1 MKIFK
6 LIFAGIVIGV
16 ANVIPGVSGGTMA
29 VVFGIYDELIGV
41 ISFNI
46 KQIFS
51 KWKFWLPLAIGMGIG
66 IIGFSKIVTFL
77 FEHFPVQT
85 QYFFTGIVLGSI
97 PLILKR
103 TSFSVKKEN
112 LGNWISGIVA
122 FAIMIVMV
130 FINTENIVSV
140 IQSEITPILVVKLVV
155 GGALA
160 AFAMIIPG
168 ISGSFLM
175 VVLGIYS
182 TVIAAISD
190 FNLAIIG
197 ITAIGVVLGVFGG
210 AKGVQVLLYKVPK
223 QTYGAIFGL
232 VIGSVF
238 GVLPFGETVDFF
250 KNGNILGFF
259 IAFGCGLVGFV
270 LAFFSGKEPENKS
283 ENKPEN
289 KLVVEKIVDSEN
301 LET

>member
-1 MKIFK
+1 MKILK

-46 KQIFS
+46 KAIFG
-51 KWKFWLPLAIGMGIG
+51 KWRFWVPLAIGMGIG
-66 IIGFSKIVTFL
+66 IIAFSKIVTFL

-85 QYFFTGIVLGSI
+85 QYFFAGIVLGSI

-103 TSFSVKKEN
+103 TSLTLKMEN
-112 LGNWISGIVA
+112 LGNWISALVCLL
-122 FAIMIVMV
+122 IMLLMV
-130 FINTENIVSV
+130 FINTDSMIST
-140 IQSEITPILVVKLVV
+140 IQTELTFWLGAKLLL
-155 GGALA
+155 GGAFA

-175 VVLGIYS
+175 VILGIYS
-182 TVIAAISD
+182 TVIASVSD
-190 FNLAIIG
+190 FNLPIICVVAVGVIIG
-197 ITAIGVVLGVFGG
+197 IFAG
-210 AKGVQVLLYKVPK
+210 AKGVQVLLGKFPK

-238 GVLPFGETVDFF
+238 AVLPLKETASFF
-250 KNGNILGFF
+250 ADGKILAFVISLVCAAAGF
-259 IAFGCGLVGFV
+259 A
-270 LAFFSGKEPENKS
+270 LAFFSGKE
-283 ENKPEN
+283 
-289 KLVVEKIVDSEN
+289 EKEGKEEKADSA
-301 LET
+301 ETATKA

>member
-1 MKIFK
+1 MKILK
-6 LIFAGIVIGV
+6 LILAGIVIGV

-51 KWKFWLPLAIGMGIG
+51 KWRFWLPLGLGMGIG
-66 IIGFSKIVTFL
+66 IIAFSKIVTFL

-85 QYFFTGIVLGSI
+85 QYFFVGIVLGSI

-103 TSFSVKKEN
+103 TSLALKKEN
-112 LGNWISGIVA
+112 LGNWISALVGLV
-122 FAIMIVMV
+122 IMLLMV
-130 FINTENIVSV
+130 FINTDSMVSI
-140 IQSEITPILVVKLVV
+140 IQTELTFGLGVKLLV

-175 VVLGIYS
+175 VILGVYS
-182 TVIAAISD
+182 TIIAAISD
-190 FNLAIIG
+190 FNLPIICVVAVGVIIG
-197 ITAIGVVLGVFGG
+197 IFAG
-210 AKGVQVLLYKVPK
+210 AKGVQVLLNKVPN

-238 GVLPFGETVDFF
+238 AILPFRETASFFVDG
-250 KNGNILGFF
+250 KILGFV
-259 IAFGCGLVGFV
+259 IALVCAAAGFV
-270 LAFFSGKEPENKS
+270 LAFFSGKEGKDNS
-283 ENKPEN
+283 ELRIKN
-289 KLVVEKIVDSEN
+289 
-301 LET
+301 

>member
-1 MKIFK
+1 MKILK

-46 KQIFS
+46 KAIFG
-51 KWKFWLPLAIGMGIG
+51 KWRFWVPLAIGMGIG
-66 IIGFSKIVTFL
+66 IIAFSKIVTFL

-85 QYFFTGIVLGSI
+85 QYFFAGIVLGSI

-103 TSFSVKKEN
+103 TSFTLKREN
-112 LGNWISGIVA
+112 LGNWISALVCLL
-122 FAIMIVMV
+122 IMLLMV
-130 FINTENIVSV
+130 FINTDNMIST
-140 IQSEITPILVVKLVV
+140 IQTELTFGFGARLLL
-155 GGALA
+155 GGAFA

-175 VVLGIYS
+175 VILGIYS
-182 TVIAAISD
+182 SVIASVSD
-190 FNLAIIG
+190 FNLPIICVVAVGVIIG
-197 ITAIGVVLGVFGG
+197 IFAG
-210 AKGVQVLLYKVPK
+210 AKGVQVLLGKFPK

-238 GVLPFGETVDFF
+238 AVLPLKETASFF
-250 KNGNILGFF
+250 ADGKIL
-259 IAFGCGLVGFV
+259 AFVISLVCAAAGFV
-270 LAFFSGKEPENKS
+270 LAFFSGKEGKDNS
-283 ENKPEN
+283 ELRIQN
-289 KLVVEKIVDSEN
+289 
-301 LET
+301 

>member
-1 MKIFK
+1 MKILK

-46 KQIFS
+46 KAIFG
-51 KWKFWLPLAIGMGIG
+51 KWRFWVPLAIGMGIG
-66 IIGFSKIVTFL
+66 IIAFSKIVTFL

-85 QYFFTGIVLGSI
+85 QYFFAGIVLGSI

-103 TSFSVKKEN
+103 TSFTLKREN
-112 LGNWISGIVA
+112 LGNWISALVCLL
-122 FAIMIVMV
+122 IMLLMV
-130 FINTENIVSV
+130 FINTDNMIST
-140 IQSEITPILVVKLVV
+140 IQTELTFEFGARLLL
-155 GGALA
+155 GGAFA

-175 VVLGIYS
+175 VILGIYS
-182 TVIAAISD
+182 SVIASVSD
-190 FNLAIIG
+190 FNLPIICVVAVGVIIG
-197 ITAIGVVLGVFGG
+197 IFAG
-210 AKGVQVLLYKVPK
+210 AKGVQVLLGKFPK

-238 GVLPFGETVDFF
+238 AVLPLKETVSFF
-250 KNGNILGFF
+250 ADGKILAFVISLVCAAAGFT
-259 IAFGCGLVGFV
+259 
-270 LAFFSGKEPENKS
+270 LAFFSGKEGKEEKADS
-283 ENKPEN
+283 
-289 KLVVEKIVDSEN
+289 VEK
-301 LET
+301 

>member
-1 MKIFK
+1 MKILK
-6 LIFAGIVIGV
+6 LILAGIVIGV

-51 KWKFWLPLAIGMGIG
+51 KWRFWLPLGLGMGIG
-66 IIGFSKIVTFL
+66 IIAFSKIVTFL

-85 QYFFTGIVLGSI
+85 QYFFVGIVLGSI

-103 TSFSVKKEN
+103 TSLALKKET
-112 LGNWISGIVA
+112 LGNWISALVGLV
-122 FAIMIVMV
+122 IMLLMV
-130 FINTENIVSV
+130 FINTDSMVSI
-140 IQSEITPILVVKLVV
+140 IQTELTFGLGAKLLV

-175 VVLGIYS
+175 VILGVYS
-182 TVIAAISD
+182 TIIAAISD
-190 FNLAIIG
+190 FNLPIICVVAVGVIIG
-197 ITAIGVVLGVFGG
+197 IFAG
-210 AKGVQVLLYKVPK
+210 AKGVQVLLNKVPN

-238 GVLPFGETVDFF
+238 AILPFRETASFFVDG
-250 KNGNILGFF
+250 KILGFV
-259 IAFGCGLVGFV
+259 IALVCAAAGFV
-270 LAFFSGKEPENKS
+270 LAFFSGKEGKDNS
-283 ENKPEN
+283 ELRIQN
-289 KLVVEKIVDSEN
+289 
-301 LET
+301 

>member
-1 MKIFK
+1 MKILK
-6 LIFAGIVIGV
+6 LILAGIVIGV

-51 KWKFWLPLAIGMGIG
+51 KWRFWLPLGLGMGIG
-66 IIGFSKIVTFL
+66 IIAFSKIVTFL

-85 QYFFTGIVLGSI
+85 QYFFVGIVLGSI

-103 TSFSVKKEN
+103 TSLALKREN
-112 LGNWISGIVA
+112 LGNWISALVGLV
-122 FAIMIVMV
+122 IMLLMV
-130 FINTENIVSV
+130 FINTDSMVSI
-140 IQSEITPILVVKLVV
+140 IQTELTFGLGAKLLV

-175 VVLGIYS
+175 VILGVYS
-182 TVIAAISD
+182 TIIAAISD
-190 FNLAIIG
+190 FNLPIICVVAVGVIIG
-197 ITAIGVVLGVFGG
+197 IFAG
-210 AKGVQVLLYKVPK
+210 AKGVQVLLGKFPN

-238 GVLPFGETVDFF
+238 AILPFRETASFFVDG
-250 KNGNILGFF
+250 KILGFV
-259 IAFGCGLVGFV
+259 IALVCAAAGFV
-270 LAFFSGKEPENKS
+270 LAFFSGKEGKDNS
-283 ENKPEN
+283 ELRIQN
-289 KLVVEKIVDSEN
+289 
-301 LET
+301 

>member
-1 MKIFK
+1 MKILK

-46 KQIFS
+46 KAIFG
-51 KWKFWLPLAIGMGIG
+51 KWRFWVPLAIGMGIG
-66 IIGFSKIVTFL
+66 IIAFSKIVTFL

-85 QYFFTGIVLGSI
+85 QYFFAGIVLGSI

-103 TSFSVKKEN
+103 TSLTLKREN
-112 LGNWISGIVA
+112 LGNWISALVCLL
-122 FAIMIVMV
+122 IMLLMV
-130 FINTENIVSV
+130 FINTDNMIST
-140 IQSEITPILVVKLVV
+140 IQTELTFEFGARLLL
-155 GGALA
+155 GGAFA

-175 VVLGIYS
+175 VILGIYS
-182 TVIAAISD
+182 SVIASVSD
-190 FNLAIIG
+190 FNLPIICVVAVGVIIG
-197 ITAIGVVLGVFGG
+197 IFAG
-210 AKGVQVLLYKVPK
+210 AKGVQVLLGKFPK

-238 GVLPFGETVDFF
+238 AVLPLKETVSFF
-250 KNGNILGFF
+250 ADGKILAFVISLVCAAAGF
-259 IAFGCGLVGFV
+259 A
-270 LAFFSGKEPENKS
+270 LAFFSGKEGQEEKADS
-283 ENKPEN
+283 
-289 KLVVEKIVDSEN
+289 VEK
-301 LET
+301 

>member
-1 MKIFK
+1 MKILK
-6 LIFAGIVIGV
+6 LILAGIVIGV

-51 KWKFWLPLAIGMGIG
+51 KWRFWVPLAVGMGIG
-66 IIGFSKIVTFL
+66 VIAFSKIVTFL
-77 FEHFPVQT
+77 FENFPVQT
-85 QYFFTGIVLGSI
+85 QYFFAGIVLGSI

-103 TSFSVKKEN
+103 TSLTLKREN
-112 LGNWISGIVA
+112 LGNWISALVGLV
-122 FAIMIVMV
+122 IMLLMV
-130 FINTENIVSV
+130 FINTDNMIST
-140 IQSEITPILVVKLVV
+140 IQTELTLGLGAKLLV

-175 VVLGIYS
+175 VILGVYS
-182 TVIAAISD
+182 TIIAAISD
-190 FNLAIIG
+190 FNLPIICVVAVGVIIG
-197 ITAIGVVLGVFGG
+197 IFAG
-210 AKGVQVLLYKVPK
+210 AKGVQVLLNKVPN

-238 GVLPFGETVDFF
+238 AVLPLKETVSFF
-250 KNGNILGFF
+250 ADGKILAFVISLVCAAAGF
-259 IAFGCGLVGFV
+259 A
-270 LAFFSGKEPENKS
+270 LAFFSGKEGKDNS
-283 ENKPEN
+283 EFRIKN
-289 KLVVEKIVDSEN
+289 
-301 LET
+301 

>member
-1 MKIFK
+1 MKILK
-6 LIFAGIVIGV
+6 LILAGIVIGV

-46 KQIFS
+46 RQIFS
-51 KWKFWLPLAIGMGIG
+51 KWRFWLPLGLGMGIG
-66 IIGFSKIVTFL
+66 IIAFSKIVTFL

-85 QYFFTGIVLGSI
+85 QYFFVGIVLGSI

-103 TSFSVKKEN
+103 TSLALKKEN
-112 LGNWISGIVA
+112 LGNWISALVGLV
-122 FAIMIVMV
+122 IMLLMV
-130 FINTENIVSV
+130 FINTDSMVSI
-140 IQSEITPILVVKLVV
+140 IQTELTFGLGAKLLV

-175 VVLGIYS
+175 VILGVYS
-182 TVIAAISD
+182 TIIAAISD
-190 FNLAIIG
+190 FNLPVICVVAVGVIIG
-197 ITAIGVVLGVFGG
+197 IFAG
-210 AKGVQVLLYKVPK
+210 AKGVQVLLGKFPN

-238 GVLPFGETVDFF
+238 AILPFRETATFFVDG
-250 KNGNILGFF
+250 KILGFV
-259 IAFGCGLVGFV
+259 IALVCAAAGFV
-270 LAFFSGKEPENKS
+270 LAFFSGKEGKDNS
-283 ENKPEN
+283 ELRIQN
-289 KLVVEKIVDSEN
+289 
-301 LET
+301 

>member
-1 MKIFK
+1 MKILK
-6 LIFAGIVIGV
+6 LILAGIVIGV

-51 KWKFWLPLAIGMGIG
+51 KWRFWLPLGLGMGIG
-66 IIGFSKIVTFL
+66 IIAFSKIVTFL

-85 QYFFTGIVLGSI
+85 QYFFVGIVLGSI

-103 TSFSVKKEN
+103 TSLALKRQN
-112 LGNWISGIVA
+112 LGNWISALVGLV
-122 FAIMIVMV
+122 IMLLMV
-130 FINTENIVSV
+130 FINTDSMVSI
-140 IQSEITPILVVKLVV
+140 IQTELTFGLGAKLLV

-175 VVLGIYS
+175 VILGVYS
-182 TVIAAISD
+182 TIIAAISD
-190 FNLAIIG
+190 FNLPIICVVAVGVIIG
-197 ITAIGVVLGVFGG
+197 IFAG
-210 AKGVQVLLYKVPK
+210 AKGVQVLLGKFPN

-238 GVLPFGETVDFF
+238 AILPFRETASFFVDG
-250 KNGNILGFF
+250 KILGFV
-259 IAFGCGLVGFV
+259 IALVCAAAGFV
-270 LAFFSGKEPENKS
+270 LAFFSGKEGKDNS
-283 ENKPEN
+283 ELRIQN
-289 KLVVEKIVDSEN
+289 
-301 LET
+301 

>member
-1 MKIFK
+1 MKILK

-46 KQIFS
+46 KAIFG
-51 KWKFWLPLAIGMGIG
+51 KWRFWVPLAIGMGIG
-66 IIGFSKIVTFL
+66 IIAFSKIVTFL

-85 QYFFTGIVLGSI
+85 QYFFAGIVLGSI

-103 TSFSVKKEN
+103 TSLTLKMEN
-112 LGNWISGIVA
+112 LGNWISALVCLL
-122 FAIMIVMV
+122 IMLLMV
-130 FINTENIVSV
+130 FINTDSMIST
-140 IQSEITPILVVKLVV
+140 IQTELTFWLGAKLLL
-155 GGALA
+155 GGAFA

-175 VVLGIYS
+175 VILGIYS
-182 TVIAAISD
+182 TVIASVSD
-190 FNLAIIG
+190 FNLPIICVVAVGVIIG
-197 ITAIGVVLGVFGG
+197 IFAG
-210 AKGVQVLLYKVPK
+210 AKGVQVLLGKFPK

-238 GVLPFGETVDFF
+238 AVLPLKETASFF
-250 KNGNILGFF
+250 ADGKILAFVISLVCAAAGF
-259 IAFGCGLVGFV
+259 A
-270 LAFFSGKEPENKS
+270 LAFFSGKEGKEN
-283 ENKPEN
+283 
-289 KLVVEKIVDSEN
+289 
-301 LET
+301 

>member
-1 MKIFK
+1 MKILK
-6 LIFAGIVIGV
+6 LILAGIVIGV

-51 KWKFWLPLAIGMGIG
+51 KWRFWLPLGLGMGIG
-66 IIGFSKIVTFL
+66 IIAFSKIVTFL

-85 QYFFTGIVLGSI
+85 QYFFVGIVLGSI

-103 TSFSVKKEN
+103 TSLALKKEN
-112 LGNWISGIVA
+112 LGNWISALVGLV
-122 FAIMIVMV
+122 IMLLMV
-130 FINTENIVSV
+130 FINTDSMVSI
-140 IQSEITPILVVKLVV
+140 IQTELTFGLGAKLLV

-175 VVLGIYS
+175 VILGVYS
-182 TVIAAISD
+182 TIIAAISD
-190 FNLAIIG
+190 FNLPVICVVAVGVIIG
-197 ITAIGVVLGVFGG
+197 IFAG
-210 AKGVQVLLYKVPK
+210 AKGVQVLLNKVPN

-238 GVLPFGETVDFF
+238 AILPFRETASFFVDG
-250 KNGNILGFF
+250 KILGFV
-259 IAFGCGLVGFV
+259 IALVCAAAGFV
-270 LAFFSGKEPENKS
+270 LAFFSGKEGKDNS
-283 ENKPEN
+283 ELRIQN
-289 KLVVEKIVDSEN
+289 
-301 LET
+301 

>member
-1 MKIFK
+1 MKILK
-6 LIFAGIVIGV
+6 LILAGIVIGV

-51 KWKFWLPLAIGMGIG
+51 KWRFWLPLGLGMGIG
-66 IIGFSKIVTFL
+66 IIAFSKIVTFL

-85 QYFFTGIVLGSI
+85 QYFFVGIVLGSI

-103 TSFSVKKEN
+103 TSLALKRET
-112 LGNWISGIVA
+112 LGNWISALVGLV
-122 FAIMIVMV
+122 IMLLMV
-130 FINTENIVSV
+130 FINTDSMVSI
-140 IQSEITPILVVKLVV
+140 IQTELTFGLGAKLLV

-175 VVLGIYS
+175 VILGVYS
-182 TVIAAISD
+182 TIIAAISD
-190 FNLAIIG
+190 FNLPIICVVAVGVIIG
-197 ITAIGVVLGVFGG
+197 IFAG
-210 AKGVQVLLYKVPK
+210 AKGVQVLLGKFPN

-238 GVLPFGETVDFF
+238 AILPFRETVSFF
-250 KNGNILGFF
+250 VDGKILGFV
-259 IAFGCGLVGFV
+259 IALVCAAAGFV
-270 LAFFSGKEPENKS
+270 LAFFSGKEGKDNS
-283 ENKPEN
+283 ELRIQN
-289 KLVVEKIVDSEN
+289 
-301 LET
+301 

>member
-1 MKIFK
+1 MKILK
-6 LIFAGIVIGV
+6 LILAGIVIGV

-51 KWKFWLPLAIGMGIG
+51 KWRFWLPLGLGMGIG
-66 IIGFSKIVTFL
+66 IIAFSKIVTFL

-85 QYFFTGIVLGSI
+85 QYFFVGIVLGSI

-103 TSFSVKKEN
+103 TSLALKKEN
-112 LGNWISGIVA
+112 IGNWISALVGLV
-122 FAIMIVMV
+122 IMLLMV
-130 FINTENIVSV
+130 FINTDSMVSI
-140 IQSEITPILVVKLVV
+140 IQTELTFGLGAKLLV

-175 VVLGIYS
+175 VILGVYS
-182 TVIAAISD
+182 TIIAAISD
-190 FNLAIIG
+190 FNLPIICVVAVGVIIG
-197 ITAIGVVLGVFGG
+197 IFAG
-210 AKGVQVLLYKVPK
+210 AKGVQVLLNKVPN

-238 GVLPFGETVDFF
+238 AILPFRETASFFVDG
-250 KNGNILGFF
+250 KILGFV
-259 IAFGCGLVGFV
+259 IALVCAAAGFV
-270 LAFFSGKEPENKS
+270 LAFFSGKEGKDNS
-283 ENKPEN
+283 ELRIQN
-289 KLVVEKIVDSEN
+289 
-301 LET
+301 

>member
-1 MKIFK
+1 MKILK
-6 LIFAGIVIGV
+6 LILAGIVIGV

-51 KWKFWLPLAIGMGIG
+51 KWRFWLPLGLGMGIG
-66 IIGFSKIVTFL
+66 IIAFSKIVTFL

-85 QYFFTGIVLGSI
+85 QYFFVGIVLGSI

-103 TSFSVKKEN
+103 TSLALKKEN
-112 LGNWISGIVA
+112 LGNWISALVGLV
-122 FAIMIVMV
+122 IMLLMV
-130 FINTENIVSV
+130 FINTDSMVSI
-140 IQSEITPILVVKLVV
+140 IQTELTFGLGAKLLV

-175 VVLGIYS
+175 VILGVYS
-182 TVIAAISD
+182 TIIAAISD
-190 FNLAIIG
+190 FNLPIICVVAVGVIIG
-197 ITAIGVVLGVFGG
+197 IFAG
-210 AKGVQVLLYKVPK
+210 AKGVQVLLGKFPN

-238 GVLPFGETVDFF
+238 AILPFRETVSFF
-250 KNGNILGFF
+250 VDGKILGFV
-259 IAFGCGLVGFV
+259 IALVCAAAGFV
-270 LAFFSGKEPENKS
+270 LAFFSGKEGKDNS
-283 ENKPEN
+283 ELRIQN
-289 KLVVEKIVDSEN
+289 
-301 LET
+301 

>member
-1 MKIFK
+1 MKILK
-6 LIFAGIVIGV
+6 LILAGIVIGV

-51 KWKFWLPLAIGMGIG
+51 KWRFWLPLGLGMGIG
-66 IIGFSKIVTFL
+66 IIAFSKIVTFL

-85 QYFFTGIVLGSI
+85 QYFFVGIVLGSI

-103 TSFSVKKEN
+103 TSLALKKET
-112 LGNWISGIVA
+112 LGNWISALVGLV
-122 FAIMIVMV
+122 IMLLMV
-130 FINTENIVSV
+130 FINTDSMVSI
-140 IQSEITPILVVKLVV
+140 IQTELTFGLGVKLLV

-175 VVLGIYS
+175 VILGVYS
-182 TVIAAISD
+182 TIIAAISD
-190 FNLAIIG
+190 FNLPIICVVAVGVIIG
-197 ITAIGVVLGVFGG
+197 IFAG
-210 AKGVQVLLYKVPK
+210 AKGVQVLLNKVPN

-238 GVLPFGETVDFF
+238 AILPFRETAAFFVDG
-250 KNGNILGFF
+250 KILGFV
-259 IAFGCGLVGFV
+259 IALVCAVAGFV
-270 LAFFSGKEPENKS
+270 LAFFSGKEGKDNS
-283 ENKPEN
+283 ELRIQN
-289 KLVVEKIVDSEN
+289 
-301 LET
+301 

>member
-1 MKIFK
+1 MKILK

-41 ISFNI
+41 ISFNLKAI
-46 KQIFS
+46 LG

-66 IIGFSKIVTFL
+66 IIAFSKIVTFL
-77 FEHFPVQT
+77 FEKFPVQT
-85 QYFFTGIVLGSI
+85 QYFFAGIVVGSI

-103 TSFSVKKEN
+103 TSLSLKREN
-112 LGNWISGIVA
+112 FGNWISALVGLV
-122 FAIMIVMV
+122 IMLLMV
-130 FINTENIVSV
+130 FINTDSMIST
-140 IQSEITPILVVKLVV
+140 IQTELTFGLGAKLLL

-175 VVLGIYS
+175 VILGIYS
-182 TVIAAISD
+182 IVIASVSD
-190 FNLAIIG
+190 FNLPIICVVAVGVIIG
-197 ITAIGVVLGVFGG
+197 IFAG
-210 AKGVQVLLYKVPK
+210 AKGVQVLLERFPN

-238 GVLPFGETVDFF
+238 AVLPLKETALFF
-250 KNGNILGFF
+250 ADGKILGFV
-259 IAFGCGLVGFV
+259 IALVCAAGGFA
-270 LAFFSGKEPENKS
+270 LAFFSGKEGKDEKEEKADS
-283 ENKPEN
+283 
-289 KLVVEKIVDSEN
+289 VE
-301 LET
+301 TATHA

>member
-1 MKIFK
+1 MKILK

-46 KQIFS
+46 KAIFG
-51 KWKFWLPLAIGMGIG
+51 KWRFWVPLAIGMGIG
-66 IIGFSKIVTFL
+66 IIAFSKIVTFL

-85 QYFFTGIVLGSI
+85 QYFFAGIVLGSI

-103 TSFSVKKEN
+103 TSLTLKMEN
-112 LGNWISGIVA
+112 LGNWISALVCLL
-122 FAIMIVMV
+122 IMLLMV
-130 FINTENIVSV
+130 FINTDSMIST
-140 IQSEITPILVVKLVV
+140 IQTELTFWLGAKLLL
-155 GGALA
+155 GGAFA

-175 VVLGIYS
+175 VILGIYS
-182 TVIAAISD
+182 TVIASVSD
-190 FNLAIIG
+190 FNLPIICVVAVGVIIG
-197 ITAIGVVLGVFGG
+197 IFAG
-210 AKGVQVLLYKVPK
+210 AKGVQVLFGKFPK

-238 GVLPFGETVDFF
+238 AVLPLKETASFF
-250 KNGNILGFF
+250 ADGKILAFVISLVCAAAGF
-259 IAFGCGLVGFV
+259 A
-270 LAFFSGKEPENKS
+270 LAFFSGKEGKDN
-283 ENKPEN
+283 
-289 KLVVEKIVDSEN
+289 
-301 LET
+301 

>member
-1 MKIFK
+1 MKILK
-6 LIFAGIVIGV
+6 LILAGIVIGV

-51 KWKFWLPLAIGMGIG
+51 KWRFWLPLGLGMGIG
-66 IIGFSKIVTFL
+66 IIAFSKIVTFL

-85 QYFFTGIVLGSI
+85 QYFFVGIVLGSI

-103 TSFSVKKEN
+103 TSLALKKEN
-112 LGNWISGIVA
+112 LGNWISALVGLV
-122 FAIMIVMV
+122 IMLLMV
-130 FINTENIVSV
+130 FINTDSMVSI
-140 IQSEITPILVVKLVV
+140 IQTELTFGLGVKLLV

-175 VVLGIYS
+175 VILGVYS
-182 TVIAAISD
+182 TIIAAISD
-190 FNLAIIG
+190 FNLPIICVVAVGVIIG
-197 ITAIGVVLGVFGG
+197 IFAG
-210 AKGVQVLLYKVPK
+210 AKGVQVLLNKVPN

-238 GVLPFGETVDFF
+238 AILPFRETASFFVDG
-250 KNGNILGFF
+250 KILGFV
-259 IAFGCGLVGFV
+259 IALVCAAAGFV
-270 LAFFSGKEPENKS
+270 LAFFSGKEGKDNS
-283 ENKPEN
+283 ELRSQN
-289 KLVVEKIVDSEN
+289 
-301 LET
+301 

>member
-1 MKIFK
+1 MKILK
-6 LIFAGIVIGV
+6 LILAGIVIGV

-51 KWKFWLPLAIGMGIG
+51 KWRFWLPLGLGMGIG
-66 IIGFSKIVTFL
+66 IIAFSKIVTFL

-85 QYFFTGIVLGSI
+85 QYFFVGIVLGSI

-103 TSFSVKKEN
+103 TSLALKKEN
-112 LGNWISGIVA
+112 LGNWISALVGLV
-122 FAIMIVMV
+122 IMLLMV
-130 FINTENIVSV
+130 FINTDSMISI
-140 IQSEITPILVVKLVV
+140 IQTELTFGFGAKLLV

-175 VVLGIYS
+175 VILGVYS
-182 TVIAAISD
+182 TIIAAISD
-190 FNLAIIG
+190 FNLPIICIVAVGVIIG
-197 ITAIGVVLGVFGG
+197 IFAG
-210 AKGVQVLLYKVPK
+210 AKGVQVLLNKVPN

-238 GVLPFGETVDFF
+238 AILPFRETASFFVDG
-250 KNGNILGFF
+250 KILGFV
-259 IAFGCGLVGFV
+259 IALVCAAAGFV
-270 LAFFSGKEPENKS
+270 LAFFSGKEGKDNS
-283 ENKPEN
+283 ELRIQN
-289 KLVVEKIVDSEN
+289 
-301 LET
+301 

>member
-1 MKIFK
+1 MKILK

-46 KQIFS
+46 KAIFG
-51 KWKFWLPLAIGMGIG
+51 KWRFWVPLAIGMGIG
-66 IIGFSKIVTFL
+66 IIAFSKIVTFL

-85 QYFFTGIVLGSI
+85 QYFFAGIVLGSI

-103 TSFSVKKEN
+103 TSLTLKMEN
-112 LGNWISGIVA
+112 LGNWISALVCLL
-122 FAIMIVMV
+122 IMLLMV
-130 FINTENIVSV
+130 FINTDSMIST
-140 IQSEITPILVVKLVV
+140 IQTELTFWLGAKLLL
-155 GGALA
+155 GGAFA

-175 VVLGIYS
+175 VILGIYS
-182 TVIAAISD
+182 TVIASVSD
-190 FNLAIIG
+190 FNLPIICVVAVGVIIG
-197 ITAIGVVLGVFGG
+197 IFAG
-210 AKGVQVLLYKVPK
+210 AKGVQVLLGKFPK

-238 GVLPFGETVDFF
+238 AVLPLKETASFF
-250 KNGNILGFF
+250 ADGKIL
-259 IAFGCGLVGFV
+259 AFVISLVCAAAGFV
-270 LAFFSGKEPENKS
+270 LAFFSGKEGKEEKADS
-283 ENKPEN
+283 
-289 KLVVEKIVDSEN
+289 VEK
-301 LET
+301 